1 MIDMSGIETL
11 HFLRPL
17 WLMALPLAAFVWWR
31 GRREHDPARALEA
44 AIAPHLL
51 RHLLVGRSAGAR
63 VRPSDMGALIIVLMI
78 LALAGPS
85 WRRELPPFVENIAPL
100 VIAIDASQ
108 SMAAADVAPSRLA
121 RAAQKVRDLIARRAD
136 ARTALVVYAGSAHVV
151 LPLTNDPGLIVP
163 FLDAL
168 SPDLMPVAGKNPSAA
183 LALAREITK
192 GESVESAILFMT
204 DKLTPADAAMLAGEA
219 GGIHVLLVAADATTA
234 APFASGLDIV
244 ALSPDDS
251 DVERLAS
258 NIQARYELRQGNLEH
273 ARWRDE
279 GYFLL
284 WPVVALGALW
294 FRRGWAV
301 RMAVL
306 LPLAFTVLGG
316 GSAHAAGAEFLSPW
330 LSAGQQG
337 RFYFERGEY
346 AIAAARFQDPMWRGA
361 ALYRLGDYAGAA
373 DAFSQVP
380 TPEGAYNLGNAHALA
395 GKLED
400 ALAAYDLALAL
411 RPSFEAAHRN
421 RSLVSDE
428 LAARKK
434 TGKDENDE
442 EGAPPS
448 LEADD
453 MKVDE
458 KADKGTPGDVDAAA
472 IMSTEAA
479 RAWMRQVENRP
490 ADFLRGKFAI
500 EAARQRGGAR

>member
-1 MIDMSGIETL
+1 MIDMGGIETL

-63 VRPSDMGALIIVLMI
+63 VRPSDVGALAIALMI

-151 LPLTNDPGLIVP
+151 LPLTNDPRLIVP

-204 DKLTPADAAMLAGEA
+204 DKLMPADAAMLAGEA
-219 GGIHVLLVAADATTA
+219 GGIHILLVAADATTA

-251 DVERLAS
+251 DVERLAN
-258 NIQARYELRQGNLEH
+258 NIQARYELRQGNIEH

-279 GYFLL
+279 GYLLL

-316 GSAHAAGAEFLSPW
+316 GSAHAAGA
-330 LSAGQQG
+330 
-337 RFYFERGEY
+337 
-346 AIAAARFQDPMWRGA
+346 
-361 ALYRLGDYAGAA
+361 
-373 DAFSQVP
+373 
-380 TPEGAYNLGNAHALA
+380 
-395 GKLED
+395 
-400 ALAAYDLALAL
+400 
-411 RPSFEAAHRN
+411 
-421 RSLVSDE
+421 
-428 LAARKK
+428 
-434 TGKDENDE
+434 
-442 EGAPPS
+442 
-448 LEADD
+448 
-453 MKVDE
+453 
-458 KADKGTPGDVDAAA
+458 
-472 IMSTEAA
+472 
-479 RAWMRQVENRP
+479 
-490 ADFLRGKFAI
+490 
-500 EAARQRGGAR
+500 